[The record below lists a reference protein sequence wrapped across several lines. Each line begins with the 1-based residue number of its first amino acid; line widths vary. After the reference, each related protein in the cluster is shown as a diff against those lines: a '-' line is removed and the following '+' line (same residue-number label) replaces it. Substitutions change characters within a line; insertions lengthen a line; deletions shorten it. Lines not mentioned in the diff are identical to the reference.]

1 MSAACGGSQEAT
13 SPGQAPTGTVETEP
27 PATDPAETEP
37 AAPTEPP
44 ATTAPAE
51 TDGANV
57 PLPPAVAE
65 TRDAI
70 LDAAHARDYEGME
83 ALLDPATFSY
93 SFGESGDPV
102 GYWRTLEEEG
112 HVPIFGDILPLLLST
127 SHAKQDGIYAWPA
140 AYTKDP
146 SSWTADDLEDIRRL
160 YSDEDIESFR
170 QAGAYLGYRL
180 GIREDGTWL
189 FFVAGD

>member
-1 MSAACGGSQEAT
+1 VPS
-13 SPGQAPTGTVETEP
+13 ETEP
-27 PATDPAETEP
+27 PA
-37 AAPTEPP
+37 TEPP

-51 TDGANV
+51 TGGTTE

-65 TRDAI
+65 MRDAI
-70 LDAAHARDYEGME
+70 LDAAHARDYDGLE

-102 GYWRTLEEEG
+102 GYWRMLEEEG

-127 SHAKQDGIYAWPA
+127 SHAKQEDIYVWPA
-140 AYTKDP
+140 AFAKDP
-146 SSWTADDLEDIRRL
+146 SSWTEDDLADMRKL
-160 YSDEDIESFR
+160 YADEDIESFR
-170 QAGAYLGYRL
+170 QAGGYLGYRL